1 MWPVVLVLVLA
12 VVAVAVVAVVA
23 VAVAVVIA
31 AVVAVVVAAAGPTG
45 DPPFKNNRNAWCLLQ
60 VWKMLARP

>member
-23 VAVAVVIA
+23 VAVVIA

-45 DPPFKNNRNAWCLLQ
+45 APPLKNNRNAWCLLQ

>member
-1 MWPVVLVLVLA
+1 MWPVVLVIVLA

-45 DPPFKNNRNAWCLLQ
+45 DPPLKNNRNAWCLLQ

>member
-45 DPPFKNNRNAWCLLQ
+45 DPPLKNNRNAWCLLQ